1 MRQSRTFRSQL
12 VSRAALVALAC
23 VTVTAKAN
31 AQEPFPGLDAYV
43 NKAIRDW
50 KVPGVGIAI
59 VRNDSV
65 LYTKGFGVLA
75 VGMTTPVNDQTL
87 FEIGSSSKAFTATL
101 VAMLVSDG
109 KLRYDDHVTDYLPTF
124 KMYDP

>member
-1 MRQSRTFRSQL
+1 MRSLLGRRRAIL
-12 VSRAALVALAC
+12 VGALACALVAAPN
-23 VTVTAKAN
+23 TAP

-43 NKAIRDW
+43 TKAMQTW
-50 KVPGVGIAI
+50 KVPGIAIAI
-59 VRNDSV
+59 VRHDSV

-75 VGMTTPVNDQTL
+75 TGGTTPVNDQTL

-109 KLRYDDHVTDYLPTF
+109 KMRYDA
-124 KMYDP
+124 